1 MSKRKSG
8 RVAEKLKEFWT
19 NNPVLAK
26 GLTIAPVVVATVY
39 LKNAAALSI
48 IMAVVTI
55 PTLFAASV
63 IGRRLAVYHRIPVYV
78 LMSAALFYAGA
89 FAVVK
94 AILPETV
101 DTAGIYLMLMITNT
115 VLLVRAEKYA
125 SQVKPGMAL
134 LDAVVQVL
142 GYAFVICFVALFR
155 EYFGSST
162 IWGRTVENAFPIAGL
177 TLPFAGFIILG
188 MLCALYNHINI
199 RHKKNQQELK
209 DMIAH

>member
-1 MSKRKSG
+1 MQR
-8 RVAEKLKEFWT
+8 FT
-19 NNPVLAK
+19 F
-26 GLTIAPVVVATVY
+26 
-39 LKNAAALSI
+39 KNAVALSI

-55 PTLFAASV
+55 PTLFAASI
-63 IGRRLAVYHRIPVYV
+63 IGKRVSIYHRIPMYV
-78 LMSAALFYAGA
+78 LMSAALYAGA

-125 SQVKPGMAL
+125 SQAKPGMAL
-134 LDAVVQVL
+134 LDAVVQVA
-142 GYAFVICFVALFR
+142 GYAFVICFVGLFR